1 MKKKFLSGILAFSMI
16 LGIAAPMPGTVS
28 AANAEPEEIVLEKST
43 QGNPIAGFDHN
54 GDVTYAGD
62 PAILVD
68 GDTVYLYVGHD
79 YTGSGGG
86 YTMPNYL
93 CYSTQDL
100 KEWKYEGV
108 TMEMT
113 DVSWADNTSAWAS
126 QVIKYKDMYYLL
138 YCAEKAGGKGKAT
151 AAAVSS
157 SPTGPFKDVGILIN
171 PEDTDASKYTSV
183 SGKTRRGSFGWEDID
198 PTAWIEADENGDHI
212 YMMWGNTN
220 CWMCELDIDGESV
233 KVKDQNGDGSIKQED
248 DIWWQDAGGIELI
261 ASDTTN
267 TGDMVDFTEAPYL
280 YRRQDENGKYYG
292 PYYLFYAMHWR
303 EEMGYST
310 IDKLG
315 PPQDSAKPYNVWTYG
330 GKVMEP
336 TGTSNTNHPAVFDF
350 EGHTYFIYHNGSLPG
365 GSGYRRVICIEEL
378 KFNEDGS
385 VQYVQET
392 SAGLTGITSQ
402 IMDSSN
408 KPLAHRAF
416 NNSINSAEY
425 PYTNISVVPDSNAV
439 KADALWEIEEGKADK
454 SNEAY
459 VTIESYNKPG
469 MYLTVDNS
477 HKVTLAHDHNNDKA
491 CTPEGIT
498 KDSNNMTFR
507 TLKGFAGSGVTFES
521 VAYPGYY
528 LTSKNGT
535 LTVSQEPAAEECTFN
550 VLPGKDVESLSVQK
564 TVRDYE
570 AGSKINDN
578 DIRIKVKYDDGTAET
593 LKNGYTTNAATID
606 TSRPGIKKLTVT
618 YKDPKKNT
626 VTSCDV
632 DITVHQT
639 NPSIGTDIDPAEELP
654 KKNSTHTVNQLKYK
668 ITKTDEYNTDGSN
681 GTVTLMGYNGNKMKS
696 VTVPDTVIIDGY
708 TFNVKS
714 IAPKAFNKKS
724 KLKTI
729 TIGSNVTSIGKNAIS
744 GINKKA
750 TIKVSSDRYKK
761 VKKML
766 NKKTGYKKTMK
777 IKQTN

>member
-16 LGIAAPMPGTVS
+16 LGIAAPMPETVS

-43 QGNPIAGFDHN
+43 QGNPIAGFN
-54 GDVTYAGD
+54 EKGEVTYAGD

-79 YTGSGGG
+79 FTGSGGG

-113 DVSWADNTSAWAS
+113 DVSWADNVSAWAS

-138 YCAEKAGGKGKAT
+138 YCAEKPGTGKAT
-151 AAAVSS
+151 GAAVSN

-171 PEDTDASKYTSV
+171 PADTDASKYTGIN
-183 SGKTRRGSFGWEDID
+183 GKPRRGSFGWEDID
-198 PTAWIEADENGDHI
+198 PTAWIDTDENGKDHI

-220 CWMCELDIDGESV
+220 CWMCELEIDGESV
-233 KVKDQNGDGSIKQED
+233 KVKDQNNDGAIKQED

-267 TGDMVDFTEAPYL
+267 KNDMVDFTEAPYL

-315 PPQDSAKPYNVWTYG
+315 PPESSAKPYNTWTYG

-385 VQYVQET
+385 IQYVQET

-402 IMDSSN
+402 ITDSNN
-408 KPLAHRAF
+408 KPLAHAAF
-416 NNSINSAEY
+416 NNSIDSSKY
-425 PYTNISVVPDSNAV
+425 PYTNVAVTPNSNAV

-454 SNEAY
+454 TNQAY

-491 CTPEGIT
+491 CSPEGIT

-507 TLKGFAGSGVTFES
+507 TLKGFAGNGVTFES

-535 LTVSQEPAAEECTFN
+535 LTVSQNPAAAECTFN
-550 VLPGKDVESLSVQK
+550 VLPGKDVESLSIQK
-564 TVRDYE
+564 TVRGYE
-570 AGSKINDN
+570 TGSKINDN
-578 DIRIKVKYDDGTAET
+578 DIRIKVKYDDGTTESV
-593 LKNGYTTNAATID
+593 KNGFTTDAASID
-606 TSRPGIKKLTVT
+606 TSTPGVKKLTVS

-626 VTSCDV
+626 VTEGKV
-632 DITVHQT
+632 DITVYQS
-639 NPSIGTDIDPAEELP
+639 NASIDMDIDPAKELP
-654 KKNSTHTVNQLKYK
+654 KKNSTHTVNKLNYK

-681 GTVTLMGYNGNKMKS
+681 GTVTLLGYSGNKLKS
-696 VTVPDTVIIDGY
+696 VQVPDSVEIGGY
-708 TFNVKS
+708 TFNVKA
-714 IAPKAFNKKS
+714 IASKAFNKKS

-729 TIGSNVTSIGKNAIS
+729 TIGNNVTSIGKNAIA
-744 GINKKA
+744 GINKKS
-750 TIKVSSDRYKK
+750 TIKVSSDRYKA

-766 NKKTGYKKTMK
+766 NSKTGYKKTMK
-777 IKQTN
+777 IKQTD